1 MDQKGEKPGL
11 ENKCFSSDGTNGSLK
26 EGSAVGIER
35 ETGVY
40 SVMEGIKQSPNF
52 TECEERRG
60 EKDIKMTL
68 EN

>member
-1 MDQKGEKPGL
+1 MGTEK
-11 ENKCFSSDGTNGSLK
+11 
-26 EGSAVGIER
+26 

-40 SVMEGIKQSPNF
+40 RVMEGIKRSPNF
-52 TECEERRG
+52 PEWEEMGG

>member
-1 MDQKGEKPGL
+1 MGTEK
-11 ENKCFSSDGTNGSLK
+11 
-26 EGSAVGIER
+26 

-40 SVMEGIKQSPNF
+40 RVMEGIKQSPNF
-52 TECEERRG
+52 TEWEEMSG

>member
-1 MDQKGEKPGL
+1 MGVEK
-11 ENKCFSSDGTNGSLK
+11 
-26 EGSAVGIER
+26 

-40 SVMEGIKQSPNF
+40 SVMEGIKLSPNF
-52 TECEERRG
+52 SECEEMRE